1 MGRKQ
6 EWKNSKPRQRAVYLE
21 DEDYELFC
29 EKTKGSFNKEV
40 NKLIKQK
47 IENGSNR

>member
-1 MGRKQ
+1 MGRKK
-6 EWKNSKPRQRAVYLE
+6 EWVNSTPKQRAVYIE
-21 DEDYELFC
+21 QEDYELFC
-29 EKTKGSFNKEV
+29 KKTKGSFNKEV